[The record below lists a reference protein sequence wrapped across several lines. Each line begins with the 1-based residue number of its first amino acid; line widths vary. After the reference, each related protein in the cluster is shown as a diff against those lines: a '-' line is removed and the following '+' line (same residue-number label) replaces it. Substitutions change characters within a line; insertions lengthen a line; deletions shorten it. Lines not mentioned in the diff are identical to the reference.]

1 LSELRILPG
10 PSELSHAAAEEFLR
24 LGSASIAA
32 NGRFAV
38 ALAGGT
44 TPRPAYEHIA
54 ATWKSAPGGP
64 LDWNRVYLF
73 WGDERRVPPDDP
85 QSNFGMAR
93 EALIRHVPI
102 PQENVHPMPAM
113 FPELPEAAKMYE
125 ERLRSILAPPAD
137 QPPRFDLVLLGM
149 GPDGHVASLF
159 PGSAALDVKDRWVV
173 ENWVQKVETWRLTM
187 TFPVL
192 NQAANV
198 IVLVSGREKSRA
210 LRRVVEGPH
219 TRPLLPAE
227 GLKPVDGRHLWLV
240 DKAAAEWKERKLT
253 HPS

>member
-1 LSELRILPG
+1 MSELRILG
-10 PSELSHAAAEEFLR
+10 DPSALSNTAAEEFLR
-24 LGSASIAA
+24 LGSESIAA

-44 TPRPAYEHIA
+44 TPRPAYECIA
-54 ATWKSAPGGP
+54 ATWKTAPGGP

-93 EALIRHVPI
+93 EALIGHVPI

-113 FPELPEAAKMYE
+113 FPDIPEAARMYE
-125 ERLRSILAPPAD
+125 ERLRSVLAPPAD
-137 QPPRFDLVLLGM
+137 QPPRFDLILLGM

-173 ENWVQKVETWRLTM
+173 ENWVQRVETWRLTM

-192 NQAANV
+192 NQAANL
-198 IVLVSGREKSRA
+198 IVLVSGREKARA

-227 GLKPVDGRHLWLV
+227 GLKPVDGRHLWLA
-240 DKAAAEWKERKLT
+240 DKAAAEWKTLR
-253 HPS
+253 PAS